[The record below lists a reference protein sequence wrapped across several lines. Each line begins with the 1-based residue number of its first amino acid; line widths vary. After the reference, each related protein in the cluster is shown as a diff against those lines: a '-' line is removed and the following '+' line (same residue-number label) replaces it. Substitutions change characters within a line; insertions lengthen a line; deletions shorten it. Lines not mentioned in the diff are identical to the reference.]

1 MAWERKYKQPRS
13 PPHRQETGSKS
24 VSCFIF
30 GAPATRENSAIA
42 SLPAVVHLIFNYID
56 YNYIDYIE
64 EENGSS
70 QSLQFGLAPLIS
82 PPLSLMVLILC
93 IFFHILSIAE
103 RRLTNTKA
111 MSPAFL
117 LSQSFGWLP
126 HWRLTWSKQAI
137 ITVHVYITSYRLK
150 PNGILQYRICKAL
163 IITLYNYIIKKM
175 KEKRGTRKIMDILLD
190 NIKKKTDTVT
200 PEFRPCPLVSPC

>member
-1 MAWERKYKQPRS
+1 MEAVNHSSLVLHLW
-13 PPHRQETGSKS
+13 S
-24 VSCFIF
+24 VLLWVWWCWFF
-30 GAPATRENSAIA
+30 A
-42 SLPAVVHLIFNYID
+42 
-56 YNYIDYIE
+56 
-64 EENGSS
+64 
-70 QSLQFGLAPLIS
+70 
-82 PPLSLMVLILC
+82 
-93 IFFHILSIAE
+93 FFHILSIAE

-190 NIKKKTDTVT
+190 NIKKNWHSNSWIQT
-200 PEFRPCPLVSPC
+200 LSPCFSLLDSTLSIALANERNLCFTLIHFLMVSS